1 MPLDSSQSD
10 NEASLPEGLREALG
24 RMYGEVASVS
34 AELDHRILGAARS
47 AYAQRGRR
55 WMAARWWGSGL
66 AAAAAI
72 VLALRVFV
80 IHPASSRQGMN
91 PSRQVARLGDVDHN
105 GRVDILDAYRVA
117 RKIAR
122 HEPLD
127 PAWDV
132 NGDGVVDQ
140 KDVDLIAH
148 MAVRVSPEAAQ

>member
-1 MPLDSSQSD
+1 MTLDPSQSD
-10 NEASLPEGLREALG
+10 NQASLPEKLREALG
-24 RMYGEVASVS
+24 DMYGKTVSVP
-34 AELDHRILGAARS
+34 AELDDRILGGART
-47 AYAQRGRR
+47 AYAQRRRR
-55 WMAARWWGSGL
+55 WMAARRWGAGL
-66 AAAAAI
+66 AAAAAV

-80 IHPASSRQGMN
+80 TQPPKSREAMS
-91 PSRQVARLGDVDHN
+91 PSRQVARLGDVDHD
-105 GRVDILDAYRVA
+105 GRVDILDAYIVA

>member
-1 MPLDSSQSD
+1 MTLDPSQSD
-10 NEASLPEGLREALG
+10 NEASLPKGLREALG
-24 RMYGEVASVS
+24 DMYGKTVSVP
-34 AELDHRILGAARS
+34 AELDDRILGAART
-47 AYAQRGRR
+47 AYAQRRRR
-55 WMAARWWGSGL
+55 WTAARWCGAGL
-66 AAAAAI
+66 AAAAAV

-80 IHPASSRQGMN
+80 THPPKSREAMS
-91 PSRQVARLGDVDHN
+91 PSRQVAQLGDVDHN
-105 GRVDILDAYRVA
+105 GRVDILDAYIVA

-140 KDVDLIAH
+140 EDVDLIAH

>member
-1 MPLDSSQSD
+1 MTLDPNQSD
-10 NEASLPEGLREALG
+10 DEGTIPGELREVLG
-24 RMYGEVASVS
+24 RMYEPTLSVP
-34 AELDHRILGAARS
+34 AGLDKRILGAAR
-47 AYAQRGRR
+47 AGYTRRRR
-55 WMAARWWGSGL
+55 WWLAARWCGVGL

-80 IHPASSRQGMN
+80 AN
-91 PSRQVARLGDVDHN
+91 PQTSAPRIGSTRQVARLGDVDHD
-105 GRVDILDAYRVA
+105 GHVDILDAYVVA

-140 KDVDLIAH
+140 KDVDLIAR
-148 MAVRVSPEAAQ
+148 MAVRVTPEAHQ